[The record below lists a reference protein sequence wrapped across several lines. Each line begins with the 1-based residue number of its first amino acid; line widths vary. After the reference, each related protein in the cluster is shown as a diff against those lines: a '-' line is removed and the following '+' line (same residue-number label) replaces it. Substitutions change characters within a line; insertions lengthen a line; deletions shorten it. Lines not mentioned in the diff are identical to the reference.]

1 MDNFIVYLCK
11 IGSRKINYVN
21 ILKRINDVMT
31 NNTKHYDNFD
41 YLITNKFKVTTWMF
55 NNLKCSTI
63 NVYAIAIRHAIDS
76 MNIEENKK
84 KENICFYLKIASK
97 CKIVSDFCKLTNVKK
112 KKIIKTKETLNDLYA
127 IIINN
132 HSFVINFANINNF
145 KKMKAIDEILSIFN
159 S

>member
-1 MDNFIVYLCK
+1 M
-11 IGSRKINYVN
+11 
-21 ILKRINDVMT
+21 
-31 NNTKHYDNFD
+31 
-41 YLITNKFKVTTWMF
+41 FK
-55 NNLKCSTI
+55 
-63 NVYAIAIRHAIDS
+63 YAIAIRYAIDS

-97 CKIVSDFCKLTNVKK
+97 YKIVSDFCKLTNVKK